1 MDLRLDG
8 RGARAT
14 GAGFGAAAAIAGA
27 QAAAP
32 ARIVP
37 GDPVSGAAGADAG
50 RIAR

>member
-27 QAAAP
+27 QAAAR
-32 ARIVP
+32 ARIAP
-37 GDPVSGAAGADAG
+37 GDPVSGAARAGAG